1 MKLIHLI
8 LVCAF
13 VFYGSKAVSKDE
25 LVFEEINLPVGNN
38 AFEPSIFGTQN
49 NELIMSWMEEDNG
62 VVSINAAVLNNGK
75 WSEPSQ
81 VSASRDIYVN
91 WADFP
96 SIAALQ
102 DGTIIVHWGEKSGT
116 SAYAYDIRVS
126 LSHDKGASWSSPFQP
141 HLDRTIAQHGFV
153 SILPLKDTFILF
165 WLDARAYEG
174 SLVERGAVKGA
185 IQLRA
190 AVFSKNG
197 VIKPDFSLD
206 LIACSCCKTSATV
219 SKDTA
224 IIAYRDRTATEIR
237 DISIKRMTNGV
248 WSDAKTVH
256 NDRWKIYGCPV
267 NGPSIDAFDETV
279 FVAWFTAANET
290 PEIKVAISRDGG
302 LTFGSVLKIPSQRP
316 IGHVDIKL
324 INGQTGIV
332 SWLEWGENKET
343 LKICKITLNGCTKPQ
358 VITVNSPNSSLN
370 FPKISATLSDFFI
383 TWTQPL
389 SDGRQTI
396 RMLSAPLG
404 N

>member
-1 MKLIHLI
+1 MKLTHLI
-8 LVCAF
+8 LFCAF

-62 VVSINAAVLNNGK
+62 LVSVNAAVLNNGK

-81 VSASRDIYVN
+81 VSASYDIYVN

-96 SIAALQ
+96 SIVSLD
-102 DGTIIVHWGEKSGT
+102 DGTIIVHWLEKSGT

-126 LSHDKGASWSSPFQP
+126 LSQDKGASWSSPFQP

-153 SILPLKDTFILF
+153 SILPLKDSFILF
-165 WLDARAYEG
+165 WLDGRAYEG
-174 SLVERGAVKGA
+174 SLVARGAVGGA

-206 LIACSCCKTSATV
+206 LVACSCCKTSATV
-219 SKDTA
+219 SEDTA

-256 NDRWKIYGCPV
+256 NDGWKIYGCPV

-279 FVAWFTAANET
+279 LAAWFTNANEK

-302 LTFGSVLKIPSQRP
+302 LTFGRVRKIPSRRP
-316 IGHVDIKL
+316 IGHVNIKML
-324 INGQTGIV
+324 NGQTGIV
-332 SWLEWGENKET
+332 SWLEWQDNKET
-343 LKICKITLNGCTKPQ
+343 LKICKITLNGCRKPQ
-358 VITVNSPNSSLN
+358 VITVNSPNGSLN
-370 FPKISATLSDFFI
+370 FPKISATSSDFFI

-389 SDGRQTI
+389 SDGRKTI
-396 RMLSAPLG
+396 KMLSAPLG

>member
-62 VVSINAAVLNNGK
+62 LVSVNAAVLNNGK

-81 VSASRDIYVN
+81 VSASYDIYVN

-96 SIAALQ
+96 SIVSLD
-102 DGTIIVHWGEKSGT
+102 DGTIIVHWLEKSGT

-126 LSHDKGASWSSPFQP
+126 LSQDKGASWSSPFQP

-153 SILPLKDTFILF
+153 SILPFKDTFILF

-174 SLVERGAVKGA
+174 SLVERGAVEGA

-190 AVFSKNG
+190 AVYSKNG
-197 VIKPDFSLD
+197 VVKPDFFLD
-206 LIACSCCKTSATV
+206 LVACSCCKTSATV
-219 SKDTA
+219 SEDTA

-256 NDRWKIYGCPV
+256 NDGWKIYGCPV

-279 FVAWFTAANET
+279 LAAWFTNANEK

-302 LTFGSVLKIPSQRP
+302 LTFGRVRKIPSRRP
-316 IGHVDIKL
+316 IGHVDIKML
-324 INGQTGIV
+324 NGQTGIV
-332 SWLEWGENKET
+332 SWLEWENSKEM
-343 LKICKITLNGCTKPQ
+343 LKICKITLNGCMKPQ
-358 VITVNSPNSSLN
+358 VITVNSPHGSLN
-370 FPKISATLSDFFI
+370 FPKISATSSDFFI

-389 SDGRQTI
+389 SDGRKTI
-396 RMLSAPLG
+396 KMLSAPLG